1 MKGFGGPLFSN
12 IHSFYRQKVLM
23 AFLKVQTTIILR
35 RAIVVIGEVFF
46 RLGVLQSL
54 SPISL
59 HNLLHAIG
67 DGFRS

>member
-1 MKGFGGPLFSN
+1 
-12 IHSFYRQKVLM
+12 M